1 MKIVVLNGG
10 TSTERDVSLVSG
22 AGVYKALKKKGHQV
36 VLMDIFL
43 GLELTEEEKKNIFE
57 LDRDFSEGIG
67 SVSENRTDI
76 NDIKAKRKNPED
88 GFFGPNVL
96 DVCKMCDIVFL
107 ALHGMN
113 GEDGRVQATLDLMN
127 IKYTGTDYMSS
138 ALAMDKSITK
148 TLFNGN
154 DIPTPYGFQLKKGQ
168 KVPDAITYPCI
179 IKTSHGGSSIGVYV
193 VNKEEE
199 FDSALE
205 EAYSI
210 EEEVVI
216 EQYVKGDEYTQLVL
230 DGEAYPIVKITP
242 KVGGYDYKN
251 KYQAGSTEEIC
262 PAPISKELTD
272 RISEIAVRAYK
283 ALRLQVYARVDFI
296 VDKDENI
303 FCLEANTLPGMTPTS
318 LIPQE
323 AAAAGIGYED
333 LCELLI
339 NKSLEKYK

>member
-10 TSTERDVSLVSG
+10 TSTERDVSLVTG

-76 NDIKAKRKNPED
+76 NDIKAKRKNLED

-148 TLFNGN
+148 TLFKGN
-154 DIPTPYGFQLKKGQ
+154 DIPTPYGFSLKKGQ
-168 KVPDAITYPCI
+168 KVPDEITYPCI

-199 FDSALE
+199 FASALE

-262 PAPISKELTD
+262 PAPISKELAD

-339 NKSLEKYK
+339 SKSLEKYK